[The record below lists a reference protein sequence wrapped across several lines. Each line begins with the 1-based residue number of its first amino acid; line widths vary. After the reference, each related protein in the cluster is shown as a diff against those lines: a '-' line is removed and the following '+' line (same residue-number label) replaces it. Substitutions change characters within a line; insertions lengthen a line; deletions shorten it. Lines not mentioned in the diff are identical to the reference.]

1 MQKDI
6 TFCYIPSKQSPAD
19 YATRGG
25 GLTVHEIVD
34 CHLWWYGPEWLRSEQ
49 STWPNWNIPDI
60 TPDKLVRLLEMG
72 KKGSKVI
79 YEATNVVQ
87 DGSQVN
93 DDYPS
98 PLLMDEFRYVSLR
111 KLLRITVYCI
121 KFIYFKVVSKCSKK
135 LTERI
140 FAKHRILKKLF

>member
-1 MQKDI
+1 M
-6 TFCYIPSKQSPAD
+6 
-19 YATRGG
+19 
-25 GLTVHEIVD
+25 
-34 CHLWWYGPEWLRSEQ
+34 RSEQ